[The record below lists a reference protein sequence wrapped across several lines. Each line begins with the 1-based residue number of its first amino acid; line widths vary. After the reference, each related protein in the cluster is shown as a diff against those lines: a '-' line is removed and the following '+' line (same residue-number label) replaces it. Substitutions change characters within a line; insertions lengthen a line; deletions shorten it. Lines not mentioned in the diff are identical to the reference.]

1 MKECESIFSSR
12 ILEGNLVY
20 SEKTRGEKIC
30 MIFFCFFYQ
39 QKIMHDT
46 EEEMVGKVIRRVYT
60 TYLYPRVYATYLY
73 PTLPSLHFN
82 HLTDRSA

>member
-30 MIFFCFFYQ
+30 MIFFWFF
-39 QKIMHDT
+39 
-46 EEEMVGKVIRRVYT
+46 
-60 TYLYPRVYATYLY
+60 L
-73 PTLPSLHFN
+73 
-82 HLTDRSA
+82 SAEDHA